1 MFRAERNG
9 KRYTLYN
16 ARYNSTGYGE
26 VMGHCGPIALN
37 HPVCVVADMAG
48 S

>member
-1 MFRAERNG
+1 MG
-9 KRYTLYN
+9 KMHIVQR
-16 ARYNSTGYGE
+16 E
-26 VMGHCGPIALN
+26 VQQPGLWATVGLALN